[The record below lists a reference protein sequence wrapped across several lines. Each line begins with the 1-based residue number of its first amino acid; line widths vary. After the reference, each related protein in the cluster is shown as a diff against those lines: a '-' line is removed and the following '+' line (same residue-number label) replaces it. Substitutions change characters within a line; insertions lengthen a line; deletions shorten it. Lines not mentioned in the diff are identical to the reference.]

1 MPPQLNGYNTPLL
14 RKSLIRYISLNMVH
28 NRANI
33 HHILCFVNIKK
44 QIGIKIGINF
54 IIFVPFNNFQNVKI
68 FPQRNRITQSP
79 PKRQTVG
86 SIPAGKAK
94 KRLFARAISL
104 FFCFPQEQLFGGVA
118 FSIDFFI
125 LNVYNKYIPHFFF
138 IIKQGESRFAN
149 LIYFCYKGYNFGSI
163 ISNPFAIPLWQK

>member
-1 MPPQLNGYNTPLL
+1 MLPQLNGYNSPLL
-14 RKSLIRYISLNMVH
+14 RKSFIHYISLNMVH

-94 KRLFARAISL
+94 KRLFVRAISL
-104 FFCFPQEQLFGGVA
+104 FFCFPQEQLFGDDA
-118 FSIDFFI
+118 FCIDFFI
-125 LNVYNKYIPHFFF
+125 HKQYNRNIPHFFF
-138 IIKQGESRFAN
+138 VT
-149 LIYFCYKGYNFGSI
+149 LIRK
-163 ISNPFAIPLWQK
+163 L